1 MFEKATRMKL
11 RFNYKG
17 VCSVEDLWDVPLRDL
32 DAMYR
37 SLTKQKRDAEG
48 DSLLETRD
56 RGTEVLT
63 LQTSIIKHVVEVR
76 LQERKDI
83 EEASAKAAKKQKILS
98 IIAEKQDQS
107 LRDMSEEDLANMVNS
122 L

>member
-37 SLTKQKRDAEG
+37 SLTKQKREAEG
-48 DSLLETRD
+48 DSLLDTRC
-56 RGTEVLT
+56 RGTEVLG
-63 LQTSIIKHVVEVR
+63 LQSDIIKHIVEVR
-76 LQERKDI
+76 LQERKEM
-83 EEASAKAAKKQKILS
+83 EEASVKAAKKQKILG

-107 LRDMSEEDLANMVNS
+107 LRDMSEEELASMIDS